1 MVSEEGEQAL
11 KRDVGWYGSFSMGYA
26 DVGADIY
33 VALGLVA
40 FYAAGASP
48 IAFAIASITYICTG
62 FAYGEL
68 ATAYPYAGGAHVYTM
83 KAMNDLAGFIAGWAV
98 MLDYTVDLA
107 LFSLATAGYLSFF
120 IPWIKSATLTL
131 TLLGVNLRVTAL
143 GLTSFLLVMGLIA
156 VNLLGIK
163 KASAFNEVL
172 VTLDLIVESLILLFG
187 AVLAFNLGLFI
198 SQIGVLGADQVFQN
212 IAYVLQGLDYRKQNF
227 IYGVTLAMCSFIG
240 IESISQ
246 AAEETKRPYKWIPR
260 ATKLS
265 ILAVLIFAITLSS
278 VAMGMVPWT
287 RLAESQTDPMAVLA
301 KSIPIIGGYIAPVV
315 ALTGFAICYV
325 STNTGVIGV
334 SRVVFSMGKFNL
346 MPRWFYRVHP
356 TYRTPYRTILLF
368 GLIGAALS
376 FLGELHFIADLYNF
390 GALLS
395 YILVNISLIILRN
408 TDAEAYRAWKA
419 PGNLRLKVK
428 GKTFPIPV
436 TGLIG
441 LLSCTA
447 IWLLVIGYHPAGR
460 ILGTAWIAAG
470 LIVYAAYRRRSQLS
484 LTAKLGGS
492 RVKPSA
498 YVFNALVLVRIP
510 EDPERVVEA
519 VRSSLDQ
526 RFRLTLMTVIDPE
539 EHGFSLEDVKQYR
552 YVKRAEEE
560 AYIELEALADM
571 LRSLGYEVSVRVEVG
586 PQVKV
591 VESEASSDR
600 NDLIVLIRRRTLK
613 GHLLKV
619 REKSI
624 QSLISKYPGKLM
636 VVRRE

>member
-1 MVSEEGEQAL
+1 
-11 KRDVGWYGSFSMGYA
+11 MGYA

-48 IAFAIASITYICTG
+48 LAFAVASITYICTG

-68 ATAYPYAGGAHVYTM
+68 ATAYPYAGGAQVYAM
-83 KAMNDLAGFIAGWAV
+83 KAMNDLVGFIAGWAV
-98 MLDYTVDLA
+98 MLDYTVDIA

-120 IPWIKSATLTL
+120 IPWVKSATLTL
-131 TLLGVNLRVTAL
+131 TFLGLNLKLTAL
-143 GLTSFLLVMGLIA
+143 GLVSFLLVMALIG

-163 KASAFNEVL
+163 RASALNELL
-172 VTLDLIVESLILLFG
+172 VALDLVVESIILLFG
-187 AVLAFNLGLFI
+187 AALAFNLGLFI

-212 IAYVLQGLDYRKQNF
+212 IAYAFRGLDYRKQNF
-227 IYGVTLAMCSFIG
+227 IYGITLAMCSFIG

-301 KSIPIIGGYIAPVV
+301 KSIPIIGGYIAPIV

-346 MPRWFYRVHP
+346 MPRWFYKVHP

-376 FLGELHFIADLYNF
+376 FFGELHFIADLYNF

-395 YILVNISLIILRN
+395 YILVNLSLIILRN
-408 TDAEAYRAWKA
+408 TDTEAYRAWKA
-419 PGNLRLKVK
+419 PGNLKLKAK
-428 GKTFPIPV
+428 GKTFFIPV

-447 IWLLVIGYHPAGR
+447 IWLLVISYHPAGR

-470 LIVYAAYRRRSQLS
+470 LIGYAAYRRRSQLS
-484 LTAKLGGS
+484 LISKLGGS

-498 YVFNALVLVRIP
+498 YVFNALILVRIP
-510 EDPERVVEA
+510 EDHEKVVEA
-519 VRSSLDQ
+519 IRGSLDK
-526 RFRLTLMTVIDPE
+526 RFALTLMTVIDPE
-539 EHGFSLEDVKQYR
+539 EHGFSLEEVMQYR

-560 AYIELEALADM
+560 AYMELEALAGR
-571 LRSLGYEVSVRVEVG
+571 LRDLGYECSVRVEVG

-591 VESEASSDR
+591 VELEASSDR

-613 GHLLKV
+613 GHLVKV
-619 REKSI
+619 RERSI

-636 VVRRE
+636 VIRRE